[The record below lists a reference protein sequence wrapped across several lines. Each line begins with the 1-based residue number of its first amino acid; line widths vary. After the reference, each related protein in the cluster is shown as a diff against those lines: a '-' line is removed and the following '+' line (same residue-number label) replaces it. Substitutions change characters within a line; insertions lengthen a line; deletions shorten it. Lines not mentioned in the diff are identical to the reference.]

1 MIPALASFVLAP
13 MDPEAPDVE
22 RVLRDLRNCLNTFDA
37 WADSFFSGSA
47 LKVEQVFKV
56 GDEVALVAP
65 ISSDTPSR
73 TVAQCKAQGGL
84 TL

>member
-1 MIPALASFVLAP
+1 MTPALASFVLAP
-13 MDPEAPDVE
+13 MDPEAPDIE
-22 RVLRDLRNCLNTFDA
+22 RVLRDLRNCLSTFDA